1 MKDLKDRYHEF
12 KIACEIL
19 QTNASQKAKEWD
31 VSPTAVMYA
40 AKGANR
46 SPRLRKL
53 ISQTIKQAQEVV
65 PFSYPS
71 NGQTNGQVENSE
83 KRESEAA

>member
-1 MKDLKDRYHEF
+1 MSTIKDRYHEF

-19 QTNASQKAKEWD
+19 ETNPSQKAKDWG
-31 VSPTAVMYA
+31 VSATAVMYA

-53 ISQTIKQAQEVV
+53 ISKTIKEAQEVV
-65 PFSYPS
+65 PFSYPT
-71 NGQTNGQVENSE
+71 NGQTNGQLQ
-83 KRESEAA
+83 K